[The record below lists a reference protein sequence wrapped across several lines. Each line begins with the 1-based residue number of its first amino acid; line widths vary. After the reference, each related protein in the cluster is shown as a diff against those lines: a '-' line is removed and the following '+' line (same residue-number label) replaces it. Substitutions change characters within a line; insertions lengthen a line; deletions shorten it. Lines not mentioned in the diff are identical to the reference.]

1 MLKGLCWTCLL
12 TNSGSWW
19 LLLKFWHVR
28 DGARK
33 CCCNPQCSDV
43 VCWES
48 GAFSVIEGVYLLTC
62 FILNYTLNSH
72 APVLLRLFYSSQ
84 TLPGGGGVFFFFFS
98 PHLSFLFYFSG
109 WAVQTLWD
117 FEIRHVNPLQM
128 FLQRNNSCAGWCG
141 CVFPLII
148 TVSLH
153 TNLCFICGLCNFLK
167 KQTTKHM
174 YSSRQLL
181 QEDEANVFLPSS
193 LSTWQGRV
201 LLLALN
207 QACGIW

>member
-1 MLKGLCWTCLL
+1 MFRCCVLRKRSIFSHWRSVSSHMLHSKLYPEFTR
-12 TNSGSWW
+12 SS
-19 LLLKFWHVR
+19 FV
-28 DGARK
+28 
-33 CCCNPQCSDV
+33 
-43 VCWES
+43 
-48 GAFSVIEGVYLLTC
+48 
-62 FILNYTLNSH
+62 
-72 APVLLRLFYSSQ
+72 RLFYSSQ
-84 TLPGGGGVFFFFFS
+84 TLPGGGGVFFFFS